1 MAAEAA
7 KKKNKKNGKSQTTE
21 NDIFT
26 ALLGLTVLVLA
37 ATVVV
42 VCMRSMKLFESIF

>member
-7 KKKNKKNGKSQTTE
+7 KKKNKKNGKSQAME

-26 ALLGLTVLVLA
+26 ALLGVTVLVLG
-37 ATVVV
+37 ATVIV
-42 VCMRSMKLFESIF
+42 VCMRSMALFESIF